1 MYLLG
6 DAVMF
11 KLRVVLLQA
20 ALIDLALGIFVFAFA
35 SQIQRWL
42 CIGIREEPFF
52 IRIVGGF
59 LVFVGYLYYLA
70 YRYHEK
76 QPILVQATL
85 MLRLIFILLLFS
97 EIFILLR
104 GSFSVVH
111 ISLLIPALGETYFAG
126 AQAYH
131 LRKLGK
137 PLIHSG
143 G

>member
-1 MYLLG
+1 
-6 DAVMF
+6 MF

-20 ALIDLALGIFVFAFA
+20 WLIDLALGIFIFAFA

-42 CIGIREEPFF
+42 CIGIRGEPFF

-70 YRYHEK
+70 FRYHEK

-85 MLRLIFILLLFS
+85 MLRFIFILLLFS

-131 LRKLGK
+131 LKKLEK
-137 PLIHSG
+137 PLIHLG